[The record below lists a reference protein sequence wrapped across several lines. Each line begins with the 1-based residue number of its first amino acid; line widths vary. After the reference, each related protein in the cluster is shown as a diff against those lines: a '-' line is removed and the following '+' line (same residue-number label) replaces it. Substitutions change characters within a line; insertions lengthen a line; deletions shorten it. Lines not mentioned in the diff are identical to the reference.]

1 MEILL
6 ITTKGCEGCKI
17 QENLIQDAI
26 KNSGLDIT
34 FNKADVN
41 DCRKSWLKIHNV
53 KDFPTTMMFDDANE
67 LKFQFSGTR
76 PVIVIERYI
85 DVHLLGK

>member
-6 ITTKGCEGCKI
+6 ITTEGCEGCKI

-26 KNSGLDIT
+26 KNSGLDIK
-34 FNKADVN
+34 FNKADAKHF
-41 DCRKSWLKIHNV
+41 RKSWLKIHNV
-53 KDFPTTMMFDDANE
+53 TDFPTTIMFDDANE
-67 LKFQFSGTR
+67 LKFKFSGTR

-85 DVHLLGK
+85 DVHLLDK

>member
-17 QENLIQDAI
+17 QENLIKEAI
-26 KNSGLDIT
+26 KNSGLDIV
-34 FNKADVN
+34 FNKVDVN
-41 DCRKSWLKIHNV
+41 DCRKTWLRIHNV
-53 KDFPTTMMFDDANE
+53 TDFPTTMMFDDANE

-85 DVHLLGK
+85 DVHLLSK

>member
-6 ITTKGCEGCKI
+6 ITTEGCEGCKI
-17 QENLIQDAI
+17 QENLIKEAI
-26 KNSGLDIT
+26 KHSGLDIT
-34 FNKADVN
+34 FNKADVKHF
-41 DCRKSWLKIHNV
+41 RKSWLKVHNV

-67 LKFQFSGTR
+67 LKFKFSGTR

>member
-17 QENLIQDAI
+17 QENLIKEAI

>member
-1 MEILL
+1 MKIFL

-17 QENLIQDAI
+17 QENLIKEAI
-26 KNSGLDIT
+26 KNSGLDIK

-41 DCRKSWLKIHNV
+41 HCRKAWLKVHNV
-53 KDFPTTMMFDDANE
+53 TDFPTTMMFDDANE

-76 PVIVIERYI
+76 PVIVIELYI
-85 DVHLLGK
+85 DIHLLDK

>member
-17 QENLIQDAI
+17 QENLIKEAI

-41 DCRKSWLKIHNV
+41 DCRKTWLKIHNV
-53 KDFPTTMMFDDANE
+53 TDFPTTMMFDDANE

-85 DVHLLGK
+85 DVHLIDK

>member
-17 QENLIQDAI
+17 QENLIKDAI

-34 FNKADVN
+34 FDKADVN
-41 DCRKSWLKIHNV
+41 DCNKSWLRKHNAT
-53 KDFPTTMMFDDANE
+53 DFPTTMMFDDANE

-76 PVIVIERYI
+76 PVIVIEQYI
-85 DVHLLGK
+85 DVHLLDK